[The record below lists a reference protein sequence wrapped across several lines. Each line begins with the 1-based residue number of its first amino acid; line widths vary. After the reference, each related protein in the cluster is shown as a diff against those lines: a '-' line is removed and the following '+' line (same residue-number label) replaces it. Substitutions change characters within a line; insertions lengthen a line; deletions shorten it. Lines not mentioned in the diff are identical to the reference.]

1 MRVLLDTNNTSRHC
15 QRAQDLMMKY
25 LDNLISP
32 EEQRYLD
39 EHLVSC
45 EACCFD
51 FSAFKQVVSSLTEA
65 AEIEI
70 VAPEG
75 FEEAVM
81 AQIHKLP
88 ATNHSKTDA
97 LVYTLLAVLSGLFGL
112 GFLVAIN
119 SGPVLEF
126 LNEAGL
132 TSYVAFISSIMPI
145 SEEFFRTFL
154 QNLTTLAASVTE
166 VLSGARFVLLGL
178 AALSLSLTVV
188 FRQRIAKRNRE

>member
-1 MRVLLDTNNTSRHC
+1 MLDTNNTSKQC

-32 EEQRYLD
+32 EEQSYLD
-39 EHLVSC
+39 DHLVGC